1 MSHLGERVAA
11 LVDGEL
17 DHDSRDRAVA
27 HLTRCEECRSAVR
40 EQRWLKAR
48 MRELAATEPS
58 AALRSSLFEIG
69 RSWPAETDGQAAIR
83 HAETVAGLSLPT
95 RSYLAPHAS
104 TPGPTHGPTPG
115 AAADAHATDRRTTD
129 RRRRAG
135 LVMAGAGSV
144 GAAVLGLSYALGG
157 AAESPSPSPVSP
169 PVGQFSAEF
178 AGSSDGL
185 PFSVPA
191 VDAYSVSLRTGAG
204 GGHR

>member
-1 MSHLGERVAA
+1 
-11 LVDGEL
+11 
-17 DHDSRDRAVA
+17 VA
-27 HLTRCEECRSAVR
+27 HLTRCEECRFAVS
-40 EQRWLKAR
+40 EQRWLKSR

-69 RSWPAETDGQAAIR
+69 RSRPAETDERTAVFHR
-83 HAETVAGLSLPT
+83 AETVAAMSLPT
-95 RSYLAPHAS
+95 RSYL
-104 TPGPTHGPTPG
+104 TPLATAG
-115 AAADAHATDRRTTD
+115 ATADEPANDRRTID

-157 AAESPSPSPVSP
+157 APESPSPSPVSP

-191 VDAYSVSLRTGAG
+191 VDAYSVSWRTGAG

>member
-27 HLTRCEECRSAVR
+27 HLARCEECRSAVS
-40 EQRWLKAR
+40 EQRWLKSR

-69 RSWPAETDGQAAIR
+69 RSRPAGTDGQAAIR
-83 HAETVAGLSLPT
+83 HDETVAAMSPPT
-95 RSYLAPHAS
+95 RSYLVPHLP
-104 TPGPTHGPTPG
+104 TPGPPPG
-115 AAADAHATDRRTTD
+115 AAADAHANDRRTTD

-157 AAESPSPSPVSP
+157 ASESPSPSPVSP

>member
-27 HLTRCEECRSAVR
+27 HLTRCEECRFAVS
-40 EQRWLKAR
+40 EQRWLKSR

-58 AALRSSLFEIG
+58 AALRSSLFEIA
-69 RSWPAETDGQAAIR
+69 RSRPDETDERPAVFHRAEPVAAM
-83 HAETVAGLSLPT
+83 SLPN
-95 RSYLAPHAS
+95 RSYLAPHVP
-104 TPGPTHGPTPG
+104 TPGPT
-115 AAADAHATDRRTTD
+115 ADAHASVRRTTD

-157 AAESPSPSPVSP
+157 APESPSPSPVSP
-169 PVGQFSAEF
+169 PVGQFSAQF

-191 VDAYSVSLRTGAG
+191 VDAYSVSWRTGAG

>member
-1 MSHLGERVAA
+1 VS
-11 LVDGEL
+11 
-17 DHDSRDRAVA
+17 
-27 HLTRCEECRSAVR
+27 
-40 EQRWLKAR
+40 EQRWLKSR

-69 RSWPAETDGQAAIR
+69 RSRPAGTDGQAAIR
-83 HAETVAGLSLPT
+83 HDETVAAMSLPT
-95 RSYLAPHAS
+95 RSYLVPHLP
-104 TPGPTHGPTPG
+104 TPGPPPG
-115 AAADAHATDRRTTD
+115 AAADAHANDRRTTD

-157 AAESPSPSPVSP
+157 ASESPSPSPVSP

>member
-17 DHDSRDRAVA
+17 DHDARDRAVA
-27 HLTRCEECRSAVR
+27 HLTRCEECRCAVS
-40 EQRWLKAR
+40 EQRWLKSR
-48 MRELAATEPS
+48 LHELAATEPS
-58 AALRSSLFEIG
+58 AALLSSLFDIG
-69 RSWPAETDGQAAIR
+69 RSGPAGADEQTAVLHSIERVAAM
-83 HAETVAGLSLPT
+83 SLPT
-95 RSYLAPHAS
+95 GSYLAAPHL
-104 TPGPTHGPTPG
+104 
-115 AAADAHATDRRTTD
+115 AAANVDANAHPDDRRTAD

-144 GAAVLGLSYALGG
+144 SAAVLGLAYALGG
-157 AAESPSPSPVSP
+157 APPESPSPSPVSP

-185 PFSVPA
+185 PFSDPA
-191 VDAYSVSLRTGAG
+191 VDAYSVSWRTGPG